1 MLHDKRTMKINT
13 MKEITLAIIKPDAVK
28 AGYTGKI
35 IDIIEEKGFDILR
48 LEKLELMEE
57 DAQDFYAV
65 HKDRPFFGE
74 LVQFMTSG
82 PIVVMVLEREN
93 AIKAWRDLM
102 GATDPLKAAEG
113 TIRKRFGKNVGENAT
128 HGSDSPE
135 NAENEVAFFY
145 PELFM

>member
-1 MLHDKRTMKINT
+1 